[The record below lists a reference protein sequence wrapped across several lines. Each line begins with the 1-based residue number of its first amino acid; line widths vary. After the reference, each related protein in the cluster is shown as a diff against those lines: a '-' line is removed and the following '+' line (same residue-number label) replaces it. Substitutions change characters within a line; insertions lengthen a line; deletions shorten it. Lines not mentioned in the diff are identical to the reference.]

1 MAGRASILVV
11 EDDTDLRD
19 CVREELEDAGFHVS
33 TAGNGR
39 EGLELLDR
47 GHRPCLILLDLMMPV
62 MTGYEFLAELR
73 GRDADIPVVVMS
85 AYLDPAAVLEHVS
98 ETLPK
103 PFRHMDLLAVVQ
115 RYC

>member
-1 MAGRASILVV
+1 MASRAGILVV

-19 CVREELEDAGFHVS
+19 CVREELEDAGYGVS

-47 GHRPCLILLDLMMPV
+47 GDRPCMILLDLMMPV

-73 GRDADIPVVVMS
+73 GRNTDIPVIVMS
-85 AYLDPAAVLEHVS
+85 AFLDPSAVLEHVS

-103 PFRHMDLLAVVQ
+103 PFRHTDLLAVVR

>member
-1 MAGRASILVV
+1 MAGGSSILVV

-19 CVREELEDAGFHVS
+19 CVREELEDSGYRVT

-39 EGLELLDR
+39 EGLDLLDR
-47 GHRPCLILLDLMMPV
+47 GDRPCLILLDLMMPV

-85 AYLDPAAVLEHVS
+85 AFLDAAAVLGPVS

-103 PFRHMDLLAVVQ
+103 PFRHTDLLAVVR

>member
-1 MAGRASILVV
+1 MAGRDSILVV

-19 CVREELEDAGFHVS
+19 CVCEELQDAGYDVS

-39 EGLELLDR
+39 EGLAQLER
-47 GHRPCLILLDLMMPV
+47 GDRPCLILLDLMMPV

-73 GRDADIPVVVMS
+73 NRAADIPVVVMS
-85 AYLDPAAVLEHVS
+85 AFLDPAAVPVNVS

-103 PFRHMDLLAVVQ
+103 PFRHTDLLAVVR